1 MNIISVSKSV
11 IFILLS
17 FCVTS
22 VQGEARSQFVG
33 FSDLGVDGG
42 AGIFAMQKL
51 CNEKYDGS
59 HVCNTTEVAQSTYDE
74 NKIYNLNAG
83 GELSS
88 DAWILVDIQSSSNNT
103 QSSSN
108 NTQSSSNNIQSI
120 VISQFGLVNI
130 DSDRPDR
137 TLDCHGWSTRESEGK
152 NEGATVT
159 REGWFKNTTQ
169 CNFTLPVACCE

>member
-59 HVCNTTEVAQSTYDE
+59 HVCNTTEVAQSTYDK
-74 NKIYNLNAG
+74 NKSYNLDVGAKAIIP
-83 GELSS
+83 SS
-88 DAWILVDIQSSSNNT
+88 DAWILVDI

-130 DSDRPDR
+130 DSDRPNR

-169 CNFTLPVACCE
+169 CNFTLPVACCK